1 MPYTKIAIH
10 LVWST
15 KNREKIIT
23 NELKPKL
30 LSHIKENAIAKSI
43 IIDTLNCVTDH
54 IHIIIFL
61 RPNQK
66 LSDVLMLIKGESSFW
81 VTQNKLTK
89 TKFEWQD
96 DYFANSV
103 SESNLDKVREYILNQ
118 EEHHK
123 KKSFIDE
130 YNELLKKYGFENK

>member
-15 KNREKIIT
+15 KNREKLIT
-23 NELKPKL
+23 SELKLLL
-30 LSHIKENAIAKSI
+30 LSHIQENAKNKLIF
-43 IIDTLNCVTDH
+43 IDTLNCVSEH
-54 IHIIIFL
+54 IHILIFL
-61 RPNQK
+61 KPTQK

-81 VTQNKLTK
+81 INHNKLTK
-89 TKFEWQD
+89 VKFEWQD

-103 SESNLDKVREYILNQ
+103 SESNLRKVRKYIRNQ

-123 KKSFIDE
+123 KRKFLDE
-130 YNELLKKYGFENK
+130 YSELLLKHGFENK